1 MLNRQTKNRGR
12 TRTDRRSGRPHAGL
26 LITAGVIAGLTSV
39 PALAGPQGENVTH
52 GKARFQRNGAH
63 TKITTSNKA
72 IINYDSFNLSKGESV
87 RFVQPGANSRVLNR
101 IQSSAPTH
109 INGRID
115 ANGNIY
121 FVNPSGIM
129 FGRDSVLN
137 VGTLYAAAG
146 SITNADFLNNVNRF
160 TGLDGEVV
168 NRGQINAQRAA
179 HLVGRRVANFGQVV
193 APDGMITFTAGDDV
207 LIGQR
212 GGRVFARIDG
222 SPGSN
227 GGVDNH
233 GVIDAGTGQ
242 VLAGVGDHFALA
254 IYGGSEITGSS
265 VRMVGGRGSA
275 VRVGGTVDASNAT
288 GRGGEIDVLGGKVAI
303 DGATLDASGATGGGQ
318 IHIGGDY
325 QGEGSRLRSDA
336 TLVTEGSTLNVD
348 ATGRGNAG
356 TAIVWSDGATMFY
369 GDISAKG
376 VRKGG
381 FAEVS
386 GKGYLDFDG
395 SFDLTGPIANGTL
408 LLDPTN
414 IFVVDGPDDAG
425 FNEADVD
432 NFIATDLNVGAMRT
446 EITDATLSRWLDDA
460 AGGDV
465 ILKANNDILFR
476 NGVQVSQLTESHA
489 LDLEAGRRIVF
500 LGGSSLVMNGDLRAR
515 ANTSS
520 GDLVGADRSGGLG
533 SFIARDGST
542 IQSGGTV
549 DVIVDAA
556 GAEAG
561 SIFLQGDLQATRLV
575 LSAADASSR
584 IIFEDNIAGAGHAGS
599 GAALEATAGDH
610 VRFRGNTGDWVF
622 DSATFTGT
630 PLVRFDADST
640 GITASGGSLDFNPA
654 GDAGTSIQI
663 DNATAFAFGG
673 TTNLS
678 SGIDSAGDLTFSDA
692 VVITGSGV
700 EIDAPSVTFD
710 SLLDSEGAEGN
721 GLTLTLN
728 GGLATFNGE
737 VGSTELALGMGS
749 VMIDGDLALNAGLR
763 ATGDVTVTGATEV
776 ANDPTIQLFAGS
788 ALTFTGDV
796 NSATGSDLTIVT
808 GFGPVSFDSAVG
820 AANPLG
826 TLGVTGADG
835 TLTFASTLAAG
846 LLDAD
851 MGTAGVINLGGA
863 TLTGVGGTA
872 LDLTAGPDGI
882 ALGGDL
888 TLGGDSTFN
897 TSVALGGPIAIDM
910 LGASSLMFDGTV
922 NGAGT
927 DLVITLGTGN
937 ATFNAAVGDATPLGT
952 INVTGTGGTLA
963 MNAGLFAGL
972 LDADMGATGDISLAG
987 ATLTGVGGTAL
998 DLTAGPATITLNGDL
1013 SLGANA
1019 MFNSAVV
1026 LGNGITIDMLG
1037 GSTLTFDGTVNSSGA
1052 GESLTVE
1059 MSGGSAFFLDEVGG
1073 ADALGTIDIN
1083 GFATTVR
1090 FASPVAA
1097 GSLLV
1102 GDLGGGSSPDR
1113 VVINDT
1119 VTAVSDIELAYTD
1132 QLVLGTLDAPTVS
1145 ITGIGTNL
1153 IFRAPDN
1160 IGASVDE
1167 LNLTTLGSGRI
1178 VLVGTQAGD
1187 LDVGVSEV
1195 SLDSAQSIIVTG
1207 PTANWDF
1214 RDISFSA
1221 ADTIVFATMTES
1233 VDWRQSLGGGL
1244 AFDAGAGR
1252 ISAGGDFAFGEIAGA
1267 DAGYTF
1273 TIANDV
1279 IGAGSLTV
1287 DRDALLSLNGDAVRN
1302 IRMVGGGELA
1312 FNGTLAS
1319 LAGEGAGLDVELRDG
1334 GGALF
1339 AGQVGDGTTGR
1350 LGDINIVSTG
1360 GVIGVTT
1367 ALEFGGDVF
1376 ADSLTSL
1383 SGQGDVILGGATTD
1397 LVGDNG
1403 AGFSLDLAAAD
1414 STIEIHGNLVM
1425 GLSALFQTNVELHG
1439 GGSRN
1444 ITMNGA
1450 GSTLTFQ
1457 GDVLA
1462 DAGSVTGLTVTL
1474 NNSDPGTGVF
1484 TTAVFEGF
1492 AGGPLNDRLGVIG
1505 LVGPGSVVDFQSDVH
1520 GLALFAGTNTN
1531 RLETLTI
1538 GSAAGTSV
1546 ASFNLNFPTVNG
1558 VDVFAGLIQ
1567 QNSDMTAFNSG
1578 IRFTGPVELR
1588 GDVTTSGVPS
1598 DIVFRDGVE
1607 VFGDRTVSLVD
1618 GDMMFSVEAGGAS
1631 IPVLLQSDAMNG
1643 ATGDSRLTLITD
1655 NGGMI
1660 LQDVDGESV
1669 QRAGTGF
1676 AAEFIVRSADGS
1688 IDTASIGETR
1698 GRLDMID
1705 IDLDTD
1711 LDVSPAGGAA
1721 ALFGDRYLADQ
1732 VLINADGGTFLV
1744 FTNPT
1749 DHSGAVTFGDDGT
1762 ALTGNVR
1769 IESGPMNVFGGIE
1782 TVNLNALVADGD
1794 VRLYGATRTDATT
1807 DLFLRS
1813 NGGVVS
1819 IGDPGAGGSIGVGG
1833 ALFDIVEIDSFG
1845 VDVLGPVFAENLF
1858 FNPNNNVLSF
1868 NGDQTNPAGIVGM
1881 IIDGT
1886 EVATLNLGQVTNL
1899 FLGHNDP
1906 ATATAFSGAGGMT
1919 FLFGGP
1925 TPDSVP
1931 LLIGSN
1937 VSVFGETFV
1946 SGVFE
1951 SAIADAGTLD
1961 FFGATEFRDASGL
1974 NASFAGRDIRFFDSL
1989 RVASAGSIMTA
2000 GGDVSFINADP
2011 DGGVPGVGT
2020 DGLAEIFGVGAGTF
2034 DLAIDA
2040 GAGTV
2045 SLFHVG
2051 AMNAL
2056 GDAQMLTSFGVDAD
2070 TINFN
2075 GRVYDAVT
2083 QSYTADVYNMLGAPA
2098 GFAPG
2103 SVRFY
2108 GTDLAFNDAGLGMN
2122 RIVLADGIDMSA
2134 NLTASGGQN
2143 ASFVSDAFFVGTGN
2157 QSLRLTARGAD
2168 GRIELNRA
2176 AGWNGV
2182 GLIDAAPAG
2191 EFLGSVDL
2199 SGQDI
2204 LVSPVFTSGTQLFR
2218 NAQSI
2223 TLMGDRYRSD
2233 SADPAATAIEFRGN
2247 TLNLMPA
2254 GGEAFVSAPDGT
2266 ILFDVAQIDGAGN
2279 ALRVEAGPGSIDFRV
2294 GIDIDDAAQM
2304 YTAAA
2309 YNFLGSATLSSDQP
2323 ASSIVFAG
2331 GTLNLGGQFDVTTNG
2346 AGSNISLADT
2356 INLGGRLNASALGAG
2371 SDVLVG
2377 ILNGTGSENVSLI
2390 ATDLVSVA
2398 GSNGPGA
2405 GSGLNL
2411 LDIEAGSL
2419 AINGPT
2425 SAGFVRIVSQ
2435 DRTRDIAVGN
2445 ARAGTLNITNADLA
2459 NLGGFTPGANLLVI
2473 GEQGFGQRIFVDNAM
2488 LNRATGLLADGAGG
2502 VVEFLGNGVA
2512 GVDGLDR
2519 FRVTAG
2525 EIQLGAVVRS
2535 DGGPFDVAFV
2545 GPTDVIGTD
2554 AQILSG
2560 GGGVRIVGPINGEV
2574 GGMGDL
2580 LIDTAGGQLSLT
2592 VADANGLVPIG
2603 RDRAL
2608 NSVAMLG
2615 SPSLTLAGART
2626 RGDQSFQASG
2636 GQTVVLAGSEFRSN
2650 AGGEQF
2656 FGGPVETR
2664 GDALFRATGPDGS
2677 SAVTFIGPVS
2687 GSGDPADTLT
2697 VFTNNGGAVTLSG
2710 VGPGVGSLDVQ
2721 RSGSLLINGPVAV
2734 LTDANLIGDAI
2745 TLAGDVSA
2753 GGDVTISGNSG
2764 RAELGLTGE
2773 RTISADG
2780 DLSLTANAFSDD
2792 GGSLSLESAVSTL
2805 IDGLLGRDG
2814 QRLGSFASSANG
2826 TTTFVNSGG
2835 VVTSGRAGFR
2845 NDVVVD
2851 GTTIVDSNGTSSA
2864 DGVLFEQT
2872 ITGSGVLSLFSNR
2885 TVGQDIIAGIP
2896 DADSARIELRGD
2908 VGGPGSSLSLLLNR
2922 GTAAD
2927 GSGERGVGGVPFNAA
2942 IITGNTDT
2950 FGGPSSGQD
2959 ITVQVNRLEVGAREK
2974 MLALGDLTLIGTGVS
2989 PFARLSDVTTVGDL
3003 GLFGFSEVSIFS
3015 RESAQVFLPT
3025 TNTFVFDRGTDIVS
3039 GGNMNFSGLTLTFN
3053 EGTGDNPEF
3062 GLPGGEPVGINRNDV
3077 LFRSLVVPEGQGF
3090 AGLISTQTPGGTLF
3104 VDARSDGVSNT
3115 NVAEAIA
3122 GAAPREGQ
3130 TEPVT
3135 TDVVL
3140 SQAAVTFLNELQITI
3155 KQPGDAFY
3163 LVDMPVAETEQMAR
3177 VSSRRLDAPLVL
3189 DLIESHDSTFQ
3200 QVSASEAGDE
3210 VTTSRIADI
3219 KETIAESVDAYLE
3232 VAEEF
3237 RPEGFVNFLRQN
3249 PEAHGAALSEIER
3262 LQAIMTNARLLGLT
3276 EAELIKVKGA
3286 LARDAMPGNINDRP
3300 MFDSLIDPND
3310 TLLLGIR

>member
-227 GGVDNH
+227 GGVENH

-265 VRMVGGRGSA
+265 VRMVGGRGSS

-575 LSAADASSR
+575 LTAADASSR

-640 GITASGGSLDFNPA
+640 GLAATGGTIDFNP
-654 GDAGTSIQI
+654 GGLAGTTVQI
-663 DNATAFAFGG
+663 DS
-673 TTNLS
+673 TTGFTVNGAASL
-678 SGIDSAGDLTFSDA
+678 GSAVEAAGPLVFDDAITLTGDVQVDMLN
-692 VVITGSGV
+692 GS
-700 EIDAPSVTFD
+700 
-710 SLLDSEGAEGN
+710 N
-721 GLTLTLN
+721 LTLN
-728 GGLATFNGE
+728 GA
-737 VGSTELALGMGS
+737 
-749 VMIDGDLALNAGLR
+749 
-763 ATGDVTVTGATEV
+763 
-776 ANDPTIQLFAGS
+776 
-788 ALTFTGDV
+788 V
-796 NSATGSDLTIVT
+796 N
-808 GFGPVSFDSAVG
+808 
-820 AANPLG
+820 
-826 TLGVTGADG
+826 
-835 TLTFASTLAAG
+835 
-846 LLDAD
+846 
-851 MGTAGVINLGGA
+851 
-863 TLTGVGGTA
+863 
-872 LDLTAGPDGI
+872 
-882 ALGGDL
+882 
-888 TLGGDSTFN
+888 
-897 TSVALGGPIAIDM
+897 
-910 LGASSLMFDGTV
+910 
-922 NGAGT
+922 
-927 DLVITLGTGN
+927 
-937 ATFNAAVGDATPLGT
+937 
-952 INVTGTGGTLA
+952 GTGGA
-963 MNAGLFAGL
+963 EN
-972 LDADMGATGDISLAG
+972 
-987 ATLTGVGGTAL
+987 
-998 DLTAGPATITLNGDL
+998 
-1013 SLGANA
+1013 
-1019 MFNSAVV
+1019 
-1026 LGNGITIDMLG
+1026 
-1037 GSTLTFDGTVNSSGA
+1037 
-1052 GESLTVE
+1052 LTVA
-1059 MSGGSAFFLDEVGG
+1059 MSGGSAFFMDEIGTTVS
-1073 ADALGTIDIN
+1073 LGTVEVN
-1083 GFATTVR
+1083 GVADTVR
-1090 FASPVAA
+1090 FAAPVSVDALAA
-1097 GSLLV
+1097 G
-1102 GDLGGGSSPDR
+1102 DIGGGASPNR
-1113 VVINDT
+1113 VVVNDT
-1119 VTAVSDIELAYTD
+1119 ITAATGIDLAFTD

-1145 ITGIGTNL
+1145 VAGIGTNL
-1153 IFRAPDN
+1153 TFFAPDH
-1160 IGASVDE
+1160 IGAGVDR
-1167 LNLTTLGSGRI
+1167 LNLSTLGSGRI

-1207 PTANWDF
+1207 ITANWDF
-1214 RDISFSA
+1214 RDIAFA
-1221 ADTIVFATMTES
+1221 ASDNVIFATMTES

-1244 AFDAGAGR
+1244 AFDPGAGR
-1252 ISAGGDFAFGEIAGA
+1252 LIASGSFTFGEIAGA

-1273 TIANDV
+1273 TIAHDM
-1279 IGAGSLTV
+1279 IGAADLTI
-1287 DRDALLSLNGDAVRN
+1287 DRNAVLMLNGDAVRN
-1302 IRMVGGGELA
+1302 IRLVGGGELA
-1312 FNGTLAS
+1312 FNGTLMSA
-1319 LAGEGAGLDVELRDG
+1319 AGENAGLDVELRDG

-1339 AGQVGDGTTGR
+1339 AGQVGDDGAAR
-1350 LGDINIVSTG
+1350 LGDIDLVSGG
-1360 GVIGVTT
+1360 GVTGVTT
-1367 ALEFGGDVF
+1367 VLEFGGDVF
-1376 ADSLTSL
+1376 ADSLTSV
-1383 SGQGDVILGGATTD
+1383 SGQGDIILGGATTD

-1462 DAGSVTGLTVTL
+1462 DAGSATGLTVEL

-1520 GLALFAGTNTN
+1520 GLALFAGTDAD
-1531 RLETLTI
+1531 RLDTLTI
-1538 GSAAGTSV
+1538 GSAAGTSI
-1546 ASFNLNFPTVNG
+1546 ASFNLGFPTVNG
-1558 VDVFAGLIQ
+1558 VDVFAGLIE
-1567 QNSDMTAFNSG
+1567 QNSDLTAFNSG
-1578 IRFTGPVELR
+1578 VRFTGPVELR
-1588 GDVTTSGVPS
+1588 GNVTTLGVPS
-1598 DIVFRDGVE
+1598 DITFRDGVE
-1607 VFGDRTVSLVD
+1607 VFGDRTLSLVD
-1618 GDMMFSVEAGGAS
+1618 GDMFFSVEAGGAS

-1643 ATGDSRLTLITD
+1643 ATGDSRLTLVTD

-1669 QRAGTGF
+1669 RRAGTGF

-1688 IDTASIGETR
+1688 IDTASIGETG
-1698 GRLDMID
+1698 GRLELID

-1711 LDVSPAGGAA
+1711 LGMSPAGGAA
-1721 ALFGDRYLADQ
+1721 ALFGDRYLANN
-1732 VLINADGGTFLV
+1732 VLFNADGGTFLV

-1749 DHSGAVTFGDDGT
+1749 DHSGSVTFGDDGT

-1769 IESGPMNVFGGIE
+1769 IESGPMNVFGGIT
-1782 TVNLNALVADGD
+1782 TVNLNALAPDGD

-1868 NGDQTNPAGIVGM
+1868 NGDQTNPDGIVGM

-1906 ATATAFSGAGGMT
+1906 TGASAYTTAGGMT

-1974 NASFAGRDIRFFDSL
+1974 NASFADRDIRFFDSL

-2056 GDAQMLTSFGVDAD
+2056 GDAQMLTSLGVDAD
-2070 TINFN
+2070 TLNFN

-2108 GTDLAFNDAGLGMN
+2108 GTELAFNDAGLGMN

-2143 ASFVSDAFFVGTGN
+2143 ASFVSDAFIVGTGN

-2182 GLIDAAPAG
+2182 GLIEAAPAG

-2266 ILFDVAQIDGAGN
+2266 ILFDVAQIEGAGN

-2304 YTAAA
+2304 YTAAT

-2331 GTLNLGGQFDVTTNG
+2331 GTLNLGGQFNVTTNG

-2371 SDVLVG
+2371 SDVLAG

-2425 SAGFVRIVSQ
+2425 SASFVRIVSQ

-2488 LNRATGLLADGAGG
+2488 LNRATGLLADGPGG
-2502 VVEFLGNGVA
+2502 VVEFVGNGVA

-2535 DGGPFDVAFV
+2535 DDGPFDVAFV

-2697 VFTNNGGAVTLSG
+2697 IFTNNGGAVTLSG

-2721 RSGSLLINGPVAV
+2721 RSGTLLINGPVAV

-2745 TLAGDVSA
+2745 TLTGDVSA
-2753 GGDVTISGNSG
+2753 GGDVTIAGNSG

-2773 RTISADG
+2773 RTVSADG
-2780 DLSLTANAFSDD
+2780 DISLTANAFSDD

-2845 NDVVVD
+2845 NDVVVG

-2885 TVGQDIIAGIP
+2885 TVGQDVIAGIP

-2908 VGGPGSSLSLLLNR
+2908 IGGPGSSLSLLLNR

-2927 GSGERGVGGVPFNAA
+2927 GSGERGVGGVPFNAT

-3053 EGTGDNPEF
+3053 EGTGNNPEF

-3104 VDARSDGVSNT
+3104 VDTRSDGVSNT

-3200 QVSASEAGDE
+3200 QVSASETGDE

>member
-227 GGVDNH
+227 GGVENH

-369 GDISAKG
+369 GDLSAKG

-432 NFIATDLNVGAMRT
+432 NFLAVDLDVGNMRT

-599 GAALEATAGDH
+599 GAVLEATAGDH

-640 GITASGGSLDFNPA
+640 GLAATGGTIDFNP
-654 GDAGTSIQI
+654 GGLAGTTVQI
-663 DNATAFAFGG
+663 DSTTGFTVNGATSLG
-673 TTNLS
+673 
-678 SGIDSAGDLTFSDA
+678 SAVEAAGPLVFDDA
-692 VVITGSGV
+692 VTLTGDV
-700 EIDAPSVTFD
+700 QVDM
-710 SLLDSEGAEGN
+710 LN
-721 GLTLTLN
+721 GSNLTLN
-728 GGLATFNGE
+728 GA
-737 VGSTELALGMGS
+737 
-749 VMIDGDLALNAGLR
+749 
-763 ATGDVTVTGATEV
+763 
-776 ANDPTIQLFAGS
+776 
-788 ALTFTGDV
+788 V
-796 NSATGSDLTIVT
+796 N
-808 GFGPVSFDSAVG
+808 
-820 AANPLG
+820 
-826 TLGVTGADG
+826 
-835 TLTFASTLAAG
+835 
-846 LLDAD
+846 
-851 MGTAGVINLGGA
+851 
-863 TLTGVGGTA
+863 
-872 LDLTAGPDGI
+872 
-882 ALGGDL
+882 
-888 TLGGDSTFN
+888 
-897 TSVALGGPIAIDM
+897 
-910 LGASSLMFDGTV
+910 
-922 NGAGT
+922 
-927 DLVITLGTGN
+927 
-937 ATFNAAVGDATPLGT
+937 
-952 INVTGTGGTLA
+952 GTGGA
-963 MNAGLFAGL
+963 EN
-972 LDADMGATGDISLAG
+972 
-987 ATLTGVGGTAL
+987 
-998 DLTAGPATITLNGDL
+998 
-1013 SLGANA
+1013 
-1019 MFNSAVV
+1019 
-1026 LGNGITIDMLG
+1026 
-1037 GSTLTFDGTVNSSGA
+1037 
-1052 GESLTVE
+1052 LTVA
-1059 MSGGSAFFLDEVGG
+1059 MSGGSAFFMDEIGTTVS
-1073 ADALGTIDIN
+1073 LGTVEVN
-1083 GFATTVR
+1083 GVADTVR
-1090 FASPVAA
+1090 FAAPVSVDALAA
-1097 GSLLV
+1097 G
-1102 GDLGGGSSPDR
+1102 DIGGGASPNR
-1113 VVINDT
+1113 VVVNDT
-1119 VTAVSDIELAYTD
+1119 ITAATGIDLAFTD

-1145 ITGIGTNL
+1145 VAGIGTNL
-1153 IFRAPDN
+1153 TFFAPDH
-1160 IGASVDE
+1160 IGAGVDR
-1167 LNLTTLGSGRI
+1167 LNLSTLGSGRI

-1187 LDVGVSEV
+1187 LDVGVAEV

-1207 PTANWDF
+1207 ITANWDF
-1214 RDISFSA
+1214 RDISFAA
-1221 ADTIVFATMTES
+1221 ADNVIFATMTES

-1244 AFDAGAGR
+1244 AFDPGAGR
-1252 ISAGGDFAFGEIAGA
+1252 LIASGNFTFGEIAGA

-1273 TIANDV
+1273 TIAHDM
-1279 IGAGSLTV
+1279 IGAADLTI
-1287 DRDALLSLNGDAVRN
+1287 DRNAVLMLNGDAVRN
-1302 IRMVGGGELA
+1302 IRLVGGGELA
-1312 FNGTLAS
+1312 FNGS
-1319 LAGEGAGLDVELRDG
+1319 LMSAAGESAGLDVELRDG
-1334 GGALF
+1334 GGGLF

-1350 LGDINIVSTG
+1350 MGDINIVSTG
-1360 GVIGVTT
+1360 GVVGVTT
-1367 ALEFGGDVF
+1367 VLEFGGSLF
-1376 ADSLTSL
+1376 ADSLTSV

-1462 DAGSVTGLTVTL
+1462 DSGSATGLTVTL

-1520 GLALFAGTNTN
+1520 GLALFAGTNTD

-1546 ASFNLNFPTVNG
+1546 ASFDLNFPTVNG

-1711 LDVSPAGGAA
+1711 LDVSPAGGVA

-1769 IESGPMNVFGGIE
+1769 IESGPMNVFGGID
-1782 TVNLNALVADGD
+1782 TVNLNALAPDGD

-1886 EVATLNLGQVTNL
+1886 AVATLNLGQVTNL

-2143 ASFVSDAFFVGTGN
+2143 ASFVSDAFIVGTGN

-2266 ILFDVAQIDGAGN
+2266 VLFDVAQIDGAGN

-2294 GIDIDDAAQM
+2294 GIGIDDAAQM

-2331 GTLNLGGQFDVTTNG
+2331 GTLNLGGQFNVTTNG

-2411 LDIEAGSL
+2411 LEIEAGSL

-2425 SAGFVRIVSQ
+2425 SASFVRIVSQ

-2445 ARAGTLNITNADLA
+2445 ARAGALNITNADLA
-2459 NLGGFTPGANLLVI
+2459 NLGGFTLGTNLLVI
-2473 GEQGFGQRIFVDNAM
+2473 GEEGFGQRIFVDNAM
-2488 LNRATGLLADGAGG
+2488 LNRATGLLANGAGG

-2525 EIQLGAVVRS
+2525 EIQLGAMVRS

-2560 GGGVRIVGPINGEV
+2560 GGGVRIVGPINGEI

-2580 LIDTAGGQLSLT
+2580 LIDTAGGQLSIMVT
-2592 VADANGLVPIG
+2592 DANGLFPIG

-2615 SPSLTLAGART
+2615 SPSLTLGGART

-2636 GQTVVLAGSEFRSN
+2636 GRTVVLAGSEFRSN

-2677 SAVTFIGPVS
+2677 NAVTFIGPVS

-2885 TVGQDIIAGIP
+2885 TVGQDVIAGIP

-2927 GSGERGVGGVPFNAA
+2927 GSGERGVGDTPINAT

-2974 MLALGDLTLIGTGVS
+2974 LLALGDLTLIGTGVS

-3200 QVSASEAGDE
+3200 QVSASETGDE